1 MSSPALSVIICTH
14 NPKREYLDRA
24 LAGLA
29 EQTMPRNRWELLLV
43 DNASKPPLASWFDS
57 SRLPQPR
64 VIEEEKLGL
73 THARLRGVGET
84 CGNVIVFV
92 DDDNILASDYL
103 HQAEAISR
111 EWPRL
116 GTWGGQTLPDWEVT
130 PPDWTRRYWN
140 WIGVRELE
148 RDLWSN
154 LRTDMRSAPFGAG
167 MCVRRAVAETYR
179 EVLSRD
185 ALRRSLGRTGS
196 QLIGSEDSDLA
207 FTACDLG
214 LGNGIFTRLKLTH
227 LIPQHRIQEDYLLR
241 LVESLT
247 FSNTLLML
255 AHGVAAPMP
264 SRAQRFLQFYQ
275 SLFIER
281 RARLFDNARARGRQ
295 KAWQLAGTRQV

>member
-14 NPKREYLDRA
+14 NPRREYLERS

-29 EQTMPRNRWELLLV
+29 AQTLARDRWELVLV
-43 DNASKPPLASWFDS
+43 DNASKPPLSAWFDA
-57 SRLPQPR
+57 SRTPQPQL
-64 VIEEEKLGL
+64 IEETQLGL
-73 THARLRGVGET
+73 THARLRGVSETTGEI
-84 CGNVIVFV
+84 IVFV
-92 DDDNILASDYL
+92 DDDNVLAPDYL
-103 HQAEAISR
+103 EQAEAIGS

-116 GTWGGQTLPDWEVT
+116 GTWGGQTLPEWEAT
-130 PPDWTRRYWN
+130 PPEWTRRYWN

-154 LRTDMRSAPFGAG
+154 LRNDMRSAPFGAG
-167 MCVRRAVAETYR
+167 MCVRRAVAETYAR
-179 EVLSRD
+179 ELSSD
-185 ALRRSLGRTGS
+185 ELRRSLGRTGT

-227 LIPQHRIQEDYLLR
+227 IIPRLRLDERYLLR

-247 FSNTLLML
+247 YSNTLLML
-255 AHGVAAPMP
+255 AHGVAAPIP

-275 SLFIER
+275 SLFIEQ
-281 RARLFDNARARGRQ
+281 RARRFDSARSRGRK
-295 KAWQLAGTRQV
+295 KAWRTAGTRQL